1 VARGWES
8 KSVEGQIEEFASSK
22 SPSGKILTAEQIAVQ
37 RERDSL
43 LLTRTR
49 VLHDIEHA
57 RNPRHVQI
65 LKESLAYIDA
75 KLAKIGACE

>member
-1 VARGWES
+1 
-8 KSVEGQIEEFASSK
+8 
-22 SPSGKILTAEQIAVQ
+22 
-37 RERDSL
+37 